1 MFSPFGRHSG
11 QGGDSAEGRI
21 SLRLKP
27 APPGI
32 HENQKR
38 LDTRFAGMTVE
49 VHGFIF

>member
-1 MFSPFGRHSG
+1 LGVIPGKV
-11 QGGDSAEGRI
+11 AIPPEGRI
-21 SLRLKP
+21 SLRLKL
-27 APPGI
+27 ARPGI